1 MAAFHRM
8 ELTLSLSVLFL
19 GAYLAALAV
28 RRLRFRRDRRRM
40 AREAR
45 SGGKVV
51 AGVEELPSGRVKKFR
66 LICGKYRID
75 CFVVNHRGE
84 FRAYVNSCRHMT
96 TPLDFV
102 RYRFFTE
109 DGRHLVCATH
119 GALYEPDTGLC
130 VDGPCRGLSLHGLPV
145 VVERGEI
152 IVRCPAGDLSF
163 LREMAD

>member
-1 MAAFHRM
+1 M
-8 ELTLSLSVLFL
+8 ELTLYLSVLFL

-40 AREAR
+40 MREER

-51 AGVEELPSGRVKKFR
+51 AGVDEVPSGEVKKFW
-66 LICGKYRID
+66 LICGKHRID
-75 CFVVNHRGE
+75 CFVVNHRGR
-84 FRAYVNSCRHMT
+84 FRAYVNSCRHMV

-102 RYRFFTE
+102 RYQFFTE
-109 DGRHLVCATH
+109 DGRHLACATH

-130 VDGPCRGLSLHGLPV
+130 VEGPCKGLSLHGLPV
-145 VVERGEI
+145 VVDRGAI
-152 IVRCPAGDLSF
+152 IVRCPEGDLSF

>member
-1 MAAFHRM
+1 M
-8 ELTLSLSVLFL
+8 ELTLYLSVLFL

-51 AGVEELPSGRVKKFR
+51 AGVDELPSGEVKKFW
-66 LICGKYRID
+66 LICGKHRID
-75 CFVVNHRGE
+75 CFVVNHRGR
-84 FRAYVNSCRHMT
+84 FRAYVNSCRHMV

-102 RYRFFTE
+102 RYSFFTE
-109 DGRHLVCATH
+109 DGRHLACATH

-130 VDGPCRGLSLHGLPV
+130 VDGPCKGLSLHRLPV
-145 VVERGEI
+145 VVDRGAVV
-152 IVRCPAGDLSF
+152 VRCPEGDLSF